1 VQITQKIGKETMDT
15 LFGDLPSDLEAGR
28 FPYAYALIDNQTSA
42 RIMFDSRLSH
52 IAVEISGKGMRRLHE
67 KSLVVGLCFVVSA
80 NCSRIDVSVDIDTDL
95 APSDF
100 VGAGYNSRMLSSMTV
115 TSPTGV
121 TEYIGSP
128 KSQKRAAIYRYAPPH
143 PRSAYLRVEHRYRH
157 DAARAMC
164 RYVATNGI
172 AMAVAYAGVE
182 FDWQSPIWDMS
193 DIAVMDLPK
202 LEGDCSDPNF
212 GNWLLRQVFPA
223 MRRAERHGRIDN
235 LRSYVEQYLF
245 EDDDQTDEDIT

>member
-1 VQITQKIGKETMDT
+1 VQVTQQIGKQTMDT

-28 FPYAYALIDNQTSA
+28 FPYAYALIDNSTSA

-52 IAVEISGKGMRRLHE
+52 IAVEISGKGMRKLHE
-67 KSLVVGLCFVVSA
+67 KSLVQSLCVVVST
-80 NCSRIDVSVDIDTDL
+80 NCSRIDVSCDIATDTS
-95 APSDF
+95 PSEF

-115 TSPTGV
+115 TSPTGI

-128 KSQKRAAIYRYAPPH
+128 KSQKRAAVYRYAPPH

-157 DAARAMC
+157 DAAKAMC
-164 RYVATNGI
+164 HYVGTNGI
-172 AMAVAYAGVE
+172 AMAVACAGIE
-182 FDWQSPIWDMS
+182 FDWQHDVWDMS
-193 DIAVMDLPK
+193 DIAVMELPK
-202 LEGDCSDPNF
+202 LEGDCYDPNF

-223 MRRAERHGRIDN
+223 LRRAERSGRIDN
-235 LRSYVEQYLF
+235 LRAFVQNHLF

>member
-1 VQITQKIGKETMDT
+1 MDT

-28 FPYAYALIDNQTSA
+28 FPYAYALIDNSTSA

-80 NCSRIDVSVDIDTDL
+80 NCSRIDVSVDLDTDL

-164 RYVATNGI
+164 HYVATNGI
-172 AMAVAYAGVE
+172 PMAVAYAGIE
-182 FDWQSPIWDMS
+182 FNWQSPIWDMS
-193 DIAVMDLPK
+193 DIVDMDLPK
-202 LEGDCSDPNF
+202 LEGDCHDVNF

-245 EDDDQTDEDIT
+245 EDDDQNDEDIT